1 MTKLAAALLLTIAAC
16 NRTTTPAAAPEA
28 PTRAPDALRIQ
39 LTKVYVDDQDK
50 ALRFYTDVLGFS
62 KHTDESNGGFRW
74 LTVSADPDGTEL
86 LLEVADP
93 AAATF
98 QESLFKAGTP
108 AAMFFTDD
116 VDAAYAR
123 IQKLGAEFTLP
134 PTDVTFA
141 KIAIVDDTCGNLVQ
155 ITQLY

>member
-1 MTKLAAALLLTIAAC
+1 MIKLAAVLVLTACTHAAA
-16 NRTTTPAAAPEA
+16 PAAAPKP
-28 PTRAPDALRIQ
+28 PTRDPSALRIE
-39 LTKVYVDDQDK
+39 LTKVYVDDQDQ
-50 ALRFYTDVLGFS
+50 ALRFYTDVLGFT

-98 QESLFKAGTP
+98 QESLFNAGTP
-108 AAMFFTDD
+108 AAMFFADD
-116 VDAAYAR
+116 VDATYAR
-123 IQKLGAEFTLP
+123 IQELGGEFTLP

-141 KIAIVDDTCGNLVQ
+141 KIAIVNDTCGNLVQ
-155 ITQLY
+155 LTQLY